1 MYIRYYMFVN
11 MIFVHLTD
19 LSEIMLLIK
28 LFEYSI
34 PDLFELNC
42 RILRNETDLAKLV
55 ILVRMV
61 ILLVHSKG

>member
-42 RILRNETDLAKLV
+42 RILRNETDLANLV
-55 ILVRMV
+55 ILV
-61 ILLVHSKG
+61 